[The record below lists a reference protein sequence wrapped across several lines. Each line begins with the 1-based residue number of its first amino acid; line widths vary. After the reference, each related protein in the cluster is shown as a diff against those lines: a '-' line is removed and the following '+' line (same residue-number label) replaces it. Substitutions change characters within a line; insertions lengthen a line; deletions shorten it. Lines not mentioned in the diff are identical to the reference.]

1 MMDVGH
7 FLEAHGGK
15 REKRKAQVEG
25 EREREK
31 GIERILLIVKFQED
45 SH

>member
-1 MMDVGH
+1 MVDVGH

-15 REKRKAQVEG
+15 REKRKAQVE
-25 EREREK
+25 RQREK
-31 GIERILLIVKFQED
+31 GIEGILAIVKFQED